1 MEELNL
7 LKDVFIANGYPE
19 KLVTETIKQSW
30 ESETL
35 KAIINEAGDVVIE
48 EKTEYYDILHAPY
61 IQGFSEGLQKK
72 LRRFN
77 IGYAPK
83 KGKTLYDF
91 LCHLKPKIPKENEKD
106 VVYAIPCQNCKMH
119 YVGETSQ
126 HFCDRRKQ
134 HARDVVNKK
143 ETNGIYCHI
152 KTHSSHQPDWDNFK
166 FIDREKNWKS
176 RKIKESLYI
185 NALNPTDFMD
195 NVMNIEKG
203 IAVNDCW
210 MEFNTE
216 IRGSIKKKMEKK
228 SNRRG

>member
-1 MEELNL
+1 
-7 LKDVFIANGYPE
+7 
-19 KLVTETIKQSW
+19 
-30 ESETL
+30 
-35 KAIINEAGDVVIE
+35 
-48 EKTEYYDILHAPY
+48 
-61 IQGFSEGLQKK
+61 
-72 LRRFN
+72 
-77 IGYAPK
+77 
-83 KGKTLYDF
+83 
-91 LCHLKPKIPKENEKD
+91 
-106 VVYAIPCQNCKMH
+106 MH

-185 NALNPTDFMD
+185 NALNPTDFMH

-216 IRGSIKKKMEKK
+216 IRGSIKKKMEKNQIAGVNL
-228 SNRRG
+228 NRNQHANTQKPLRRSRTEFIDEH